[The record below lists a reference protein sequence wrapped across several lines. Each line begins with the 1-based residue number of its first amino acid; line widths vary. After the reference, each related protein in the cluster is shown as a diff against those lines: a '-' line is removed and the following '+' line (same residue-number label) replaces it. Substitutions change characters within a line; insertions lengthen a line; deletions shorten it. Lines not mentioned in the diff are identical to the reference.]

1 MDKQFTIKTHCL
13 YCGSNLFDTD
23 SKNDETIACA
33 KCSKENSLALLRE
46 QAENEAKQQVKKDI
60 ENQIKR
66 IFKSKTIK
74 LKF

>member
-1 MDKQFTIKTHCL
+1 MDKKFTIKTHCL

-23 SKNDETIACA
+23 SKNDETITCA
-33 KCSKENSLALLRE
+33 KCGKENSLALLRE